1 MPARAWFDPPMIVLI
16 NPNSTVAM
24 TEDMEAVA
32 RRAAP
37 GVEIEAWTSHEGPP
51 AIEGPEDGEAC
62 IPPLLELVE
71 KANAAGARAI
81 IIGCSDDTGLGEAR
95 SMATCPV
102 IGIGQAGYHMA
113 ALAGPRFSVVTTLAV
128 SVPILEAN
136 VHAYGFG
143 GILGRV
149 RASGV
154 PVLALE
160 TDREVATARVL
171 EEVARAQEEDNVQ
184 SVVLGC
190 AGMAHI
196 PDAAPPGIKLR
207 LIDGVVA
214 ATRFA
219 VALQ

>member
-1 MPARAWFDPPMIVLI
+1 MIILL
-16 NPNSTVAM
+16 NPNSTATM
-24 TEDMEAVA
+24 TQDMEAVA
-32 RRAAP
+32 RRVAP
-37 GVEIEAWTSHEGPP
+37 GTEILAWTSEDGPP

-62 IPPLLELVE
+62 IPPLLRLVG
-71 KANAAGARAI
+71 NAKTAGAKAI
-81 IIGCSDDTGLGEAR
+81 IIGCSDDTGLNEAR
-95 SMATCPV
+95 AVAECPV

-113 ALAGPRFSVVTTLAV
+113 ALSGPRFSVVTTLDV

-136 VHAYGFG
+136 VRAYGFG

-160 TDREVATARVL
+160 TDRDAATAQVL
-171 EEVARAQEEDNVQ
+171 EEVAQAQEEDDVQ

-196 PDAAPPGIKLR
+196 PDAAPPEIRLR
-207 LIDGVVA
+207 LIDGVAA